1 MDTSSIESLKLVR
14 KTNQDLLNFFN
25 DSYISKLEQVQSLKT
40 EDFELKAKI
49 DQLIKTLDLLVV
61 QESEQD
67 EVIE

>member
-49 DQLIKTLDLLVV
+49 DQLIKTLDVYSFKTSTV
-61 QESEQD
+61 HHSQ
-67 EVIE
+67 

>member
-49 DQLIKTLDLLVV
+49 DQLIKTVRMKV
-61 QESEQD
+61 MW
-67 EVIE
+67 